1 MYKITEKGIEANKSI
16 WDIIK
21 PFMTDKGMIDNND
34 ITLIDW
40 RSVNTDEY
48 EISKS
53 FNKLNINI
61 VEKSCASKPN
71 KTRTTLRPLND
82 SDVVDRVIESYQ
94 NHLGMLKTKNKFGS
108 DLNRFDSQKIKAPE
122 LKNLFKK

>member
-1 MYKITEKGIEANKSI
+1 
-16 WDIIK
+16 
-21 PFMTDKGMIDNND
+21 MIDNND